1 MTFSKWWA
9 LNGMNPFLRPHSEML
24 CWKGAGGRIEN
35 WRLSARYLLRVWL
48 WFNVSLRRSM
58 SADNES
64 WNLKMSFLNH
74 SIDSWSG
81 CPSEY
86 CSNTTSELLERPNV
100 VSLKVFARSRTIGIS
115 ARLGDSW
122 ATSSGWIWSGD
133 WGNKWQEV
141 KSARISRNM
150 EWSLRLMALPFV
162 YFVCFWFAYS
172 WRVTNKSRKNGN

>member
-1 MTFSKWWA
+1 
-9 LNGMNPFLRPHSEML
+9 
-24 CWKGAGGRIEN
+24 
-35 WRLSARYLLRVWL
+35 
-48 WFNVSLRRSM
+48 M

-115 ARLGDSW
+115 ARPGDS
-122 ATSSGWIWSGD
+122 
-133 WGNKWQEV
+133 
-141 KSARISRNM
+141 
-150 EWSLRLMALPFV
+150 
-162 YFVCFWFAYS
+162 
-172 WRVTNKSRKNGN
+172 